1 MQGSDY
7 DGYRPLLYA
16 CKHDKMFIVE
26 WLLNETKA
34 NTNVH
39 TLTASAFIFQGSQ
52 LCVKY
57 QEYLHSLN

>member
-1 MQGSDY
+1 MTIFRNVSNVSNIIIFYMQGSDY

-39 TLTASAFIFQGSQ
+39 TQ
-52 LCVKY
+52 V
-57 QEYLHSLN
+57 